1 MVRRLSLVQ
10 FNPSDRNHM
19 QPQTVYFSRA
29 YFPFQDHCE
38 SVAILKIKES
48 MQEEARRFENTDG
61 TTDPQGEFF
70 MQ

>member
-1 MVRRLSLVQ
+1 VA
-10 FNPSDRNHM
+10 FK
-19 QPQTVYFSRA
+19 
-29 YFPFQDHCE
+29 DHCE

>member
-1 MVRRLSLVQ
+1 VFFSL
-10 FNPSDRNHM
+10 
-19 QPQTVYFSRA
+19 
-29 YFPFQDHCE
+29 QDHCE

-61 TTDPQGEFF
+61 TTTDHQGDFF